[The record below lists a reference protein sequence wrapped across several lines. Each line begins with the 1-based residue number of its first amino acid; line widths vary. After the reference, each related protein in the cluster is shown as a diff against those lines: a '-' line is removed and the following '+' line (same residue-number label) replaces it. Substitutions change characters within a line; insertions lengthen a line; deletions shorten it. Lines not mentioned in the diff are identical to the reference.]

1 MRYLLCALLF
11 TCSLFA
17 QNEAEAS
24 APQNSGAARGAFYVD
39 GIVYQYATG
48 TDHTVVAAAHSVIN
62 HKFLAVKVRV
72 YNAGQRSVTVKPE
85 DILVEDV
92 VAGHAVA
99 AIPGAELAKKLRK
112 PYNMARFGMNA
123 IGGSEPTDTP
133 ITSEMASPQFLQ
145 MMRAMAA
152 HANSGGGAVNNLL
165 YTDTPGALESGEERV
180 HAEEC
185 DVVCRLRTREG
196 QGADVL
202 AQLQRQGSPDYVEQ
216 CALLAN
222 TVPPR
227 ANVTGVLHFPLGK
240 LAESSSA
247 SNNAKKGRLVR
258 VTVPLGSESF
268 QFVLPVE

>member
-11 TCSLFA
+11 SCSLFA
-17 QNEAEAS
+17 QNQGEAA
-24 APQNSGAARGAFYVD
+24 APQPSGVAKGAFYVD
-39 GIVYQYATG
+39 GIVYQYASG

-72 YNAGQRSVTVKPE
+72 YNAGQHSLTVKPE
-85 DILVEDV
+85 EILVEDV

-99 AIPGAELAKKLRK
+99 AIPGAELAKRLRK

-123 IGGSEPTDTP
+123 IGGSEPADTP
-133 ITSEMASPQFLQ
+133 ITSEMSSPQFLQ

-152 HANSGGGAVNNLL
+152 RANSGGGTANSML
-165 YTDTPGALESGEERV
+165 YTDTPGALESGEETAPPV
-180 HAEEC
+180 EC

-216 CALLAN
+216 CGLLAN

-227 ANVTGVLHFPLGK
+227 ANVAGVLYFPLGK
-240 LAESSSA
+240 LAESAAA
-247 SNNAKKGRLVR
+247 SNNGKKGRLVR

>member
-11 TCSLFA
+11 SCSLFA
-17 QNEAEAS
+17 QNQAEAS
-24 APQNSGAARGAFYVD
+24 APQPSGATAGAFYVD
-39 GIVYQYATG
+39 GIVYQYASR

-92 VAGHAVA
+92 IAGHGVS
-99 AIPGAELAKKLRK
+99 AIPGAELARRMRK
-112 PYNMARFGMNA
+112 SYNMARFGVNA
-123 IGGSEPTDTP
+123 MAGSDSRDAP

-145 MMRAMAA
+145 LMRAMAA
-152 HANSGGGAVNNLL
+152 RANSGGDAVNNLL
-165 YTDTPGALESGEERV
+165 YTDTPGALESGEEPV

-202 AQLQRQGSPDYVEQ
+202 AQLQRQNSPDFVEQ

-227 ANVTGVLHFPLGK
+227 ANVAGVLYFPLGK
-240 LAESSSA
+240 LSESA
-247 SNNAKKGRLVR
+247 AAPNHGKKVRVVR

-268 QFVLPVE
+268 QFLLPVE